1 MPLPP
6 WAGVLA
12 RGFRRDM
19 NPINADPAFPGSVIR
34 VALLGLAHHSQWRDR
49 SGFSPEFP
57 VGPKTGTQGQST
69 QSYNETDPG
78 VKSQTEFFKISGV
91 RPNVAHNTGLQQV
104 SLAIPTGDGITW
116 TELWMELR

>member
-12 RGFRRDM
+12 RGFRRDII
-19 NPINADPAFPGSVIR
+19 PINADPAFPGSVIR

-57 VGPKTGTQGQST
+57 VGPKTGAQGQST
-69 QSYNETDPG
+69 QGYRETDPG
-78 VKSQTEFFKISGV
+78 VKAQTEFENFQREPERGASYWTPAS
-91 RPNVAHNTGLQQV
+91 RPESTY
-104 SLAIPTGDGITW
+104 GINLMDQP
-116 TELWMELR
+116 LWMTPR